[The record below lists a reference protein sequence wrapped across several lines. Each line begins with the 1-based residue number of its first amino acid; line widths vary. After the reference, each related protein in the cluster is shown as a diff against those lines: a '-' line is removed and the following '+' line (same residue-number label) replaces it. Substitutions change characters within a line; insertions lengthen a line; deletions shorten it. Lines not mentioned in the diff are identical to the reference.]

1 MNDMLD
7 VKRLET
13 CAEAVIDAAVLDRIL
28 ELGDDRMRV
37 ALLDQLRADFRRL
50 AGTLGEDD
58 ADAVAAAA
66 HELKG
71 LAATIGA
78 HRLAQLAQRLN
89 TAADC
94 AMPAELDAF
103 SAPVRGEIRVVL
115 DTLSRHARGTRS

>member
-28 ELGDDRMRV
+28 GLGDDRMRV
-37 ALLDQLRADFRRL
+37 ALLDQLRTDFRRL
-50 AGTLGEDD
+50 AETLGEDD

-89 TAADC
+89 TVADC

-103 SAPVRGEIRVVL
+103 IAPVRGEIRVVL